1 MKAERD
7 KYQTQL
13 APFLAIAERRFPDEP
28 TNKRLELLLT
38 RLDKVINDVQS
49 AARKVSP
56 ERTLGAELEQTLIAN
71 LKSSHHI
78 NVKITGIMGDTES
91 LALAYQ
97 IKEVFNKAGWGVR
110 AVDQK
115 AFINPI
121 KGLVLVFGKA
131 PPYALK
137 QALTPL
143 FKNFSP
149 SRAILDEQL
158 GENNMEIVVGSK

>member
-1 MKAERD
+1 VKAERD

-13 APFLAIAERRFPDEP
+13 DPFLAIAERRFPDEP

-78 NVKITGIMGDTES
+78 NTSSEIFLKMPKTTFGLQLSV
-91 LALAYQ
+91 
-97 IKEVFNKAGWGVR
+97 V
-110 AVDQK
+110 
-115 AFINPI
+115 AF
-121 KGLVLVFGKA
+121 
-131 PPYALK
+131 
-137 QALTPL
+137 
-143 FKNFSP
+143 FK
-149 SRAILDEQL
+149 
-158 GENNMEIVVGSK
+158 